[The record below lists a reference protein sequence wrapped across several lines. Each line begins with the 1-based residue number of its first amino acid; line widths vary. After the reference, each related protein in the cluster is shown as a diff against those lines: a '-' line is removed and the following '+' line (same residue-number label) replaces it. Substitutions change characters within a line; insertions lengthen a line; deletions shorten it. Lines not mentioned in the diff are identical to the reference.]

1 MNESANEFWLEARV
15 DAADTDA
22 DVLEDWL
29 FAAGAL
35 SVTVKDAV
43 GDDELEHAVLEP
55 LPGEVRLWTSVSLVG
70 LFDKGSSEQ
79 ATAVALKQSAAD
91 AGMPCPEF
99 QIGRLRDQ
107 VWERTW
113 MESFKPMRFGHQ
125 LWICPTAIEPPDA
138 TAINIRLDPG
148 MAFGTG
154 THATTAQCLE
164 WLGEQTMSDL
174 QPLKDKL
181 VIDYGCGSGVLGI
194 AALLLGAKHV
204 WAVDIDEQ
212 ALLATRE
219 NAITNNVQ
227 GRLSIGQPE
236 LIQGV
241 SADIVLANILFKP
254 LMDLVDTI
262 SAATSHGGALIL
274 SGILENQIEPLRMR
288 YTHAFDFT
296 AARAS
301 DGWALMSA
309 TRR

>member
-1 MNESANEFWLEARV
+1 MNESASEFWLEARV
-15 DAADTDA
+15 DAKDMDVS
-22 DVLEDWL
+22 VLEDWL

-43 GDDELEHAVLEP
+43 GDDELDHAVLEP
-55 LPGEVRLWTSVSLVG
+55 LPGEVRLWNNVSLVG
-70 LFDKGSSEQ
+70 LFDKGASEQ
-79 ATAVALKQSAAD
+79 DTAEALEQSAAD
-91 AGMPCPEF
+91 VGIACPQF
-99 QIGRLRDQ
+99 KIAHLRDQ
-107 VWERTW
+107 VWERSW

-125 LWICPTAIEPPDA
+125 LWICPTATEPPDA
-138 TAINIRLDPG
+138 KAINIRLDPG

-164 WLGEQTMSDL
+164 WLGEQTINDL
-174 QPLKDKL
+174 QPLKGKL
-181 VIDYGCGSGVLGI
+181 VIDYGCGSGVLAI
-194 AALLLGAKHV
+194 AALLLGAKHA

-219 NAITNNVQ
+219 NAITNNVLE
-227 GRLSIGQPE
+227 RLSIGQPE
-236 LIQGV
+236 LIDGV
-241 SADIVLANILFKP
+241 AADVVLANILFKP

-262 SAATSHGGALIL
+262 SAATAIGGSLIL
-274 SGILENQIEPLRMR
+274 SGILENQMEPLRMR
-288 YTHAFDFT
+288 YTGGFDFT